1 MAMMT
6 TGKQFVKVPLKPF
19 SAVCWAHDFE
29 REGVHSDGMWIGV
42 VLSGDL
48 KRGVEFEEER
58 KWSSLAFKEE
68 ECRDGTN
75 TSQIRFYVTTEIR
88 ELIIKH

>member
-29 REGVHSDGMWIGV
+29 REGVRSDGMWIGV

-48 KRGVEFEEER
+48 KREEIEFEMDSTRLQGRRMPRWNKHEP
-58 KWSSLAFKEE
+58 
-68 ECRDGTN
+68 N
-75 TSQIRFYVTTEIR
+75 TLLCYN
-88 ELIIKH
+88 

>member
-29 REGVHSDGMWIGV
+29 WEFILMG
-42 VLSGDL
+42 
-48 KRGVEFEEER
+48 RGLGLFR
-58 KWSSLAFKEE
+58 L
-68 ECRDGTN
+68 G
-75 TSQIRFYVTTEIR
+75 I
-88 ELIIKH
+88 

>member
-29 REGVHSDGMWIGV
+29 REGVHSEGCGLGLLRLGIWKGKM
-42 VLSGDL
+42 
-48 KRGVEFEEER
+48 EFEMEFTR
-58 KWSSLAFKEE
+58 LQGRRLSRWNKHDPNSLL
-68 ECRDGTN
+68 CYN
-75 TSQIRFYVTTEIR
+75 
-88 ELIIKH
+88 

>member
-29 REGVHSDGMWIGV
+29 REGVHSDGMWTGV

-48 KRGVEFEEER
+48 KREEIEFEMDSTRLQGRRMPRWNKHEP
-58 KWSSLAFKEE
+58 
-68 ECRDGTN
+68 N
-75 TSQIRFYVTTEIR
+75 TLLCYN
-88 ELIIKH
+88 

>member
-1 MAMMT
+1 MT

-48 KRGVEFEEER
+48 KRGMEFEMEFTR
-58 KWSSLAFKEE
+58 LQGRRLSRWNKHDPNSLL
-68 ECRDGTN
+68 CYN
-75 TSQIRFYVTTEIR
+75 
-88 ELIIKH
+88 